1 MFVRPVIR
9 LDEYAW
15 VEAHLAA
22 FEFFGGVPSR
32 LVPDNL
38 ATGVSKAD
46 LYDPKI
52 NRAYAELASHYGVL
66 VDPARVRKPKD
77 KPRVERPMPYI
88 RDSFWRGPGV
98 AGRGPHARG
107 RPGLV
112 HRGGRSRRHHRSLD
126 GAQPYAVFQAI
137 EAPVL
142 RPLPM
147 APFELARWSNPKVGT
162 DCHAK
167 VGKVLYSLPWRLIGQ
182 RWTPET
188 ERTVEFFVDGTL
200 VRTWVRDRQEEADQ
214 LGRLPAREGGL
225 LHAHP
230 GVVPEAGL

>member
-1 MFVRPVIR
+1 
-9 LDEYAW
+9 

-88 RDSFWRGPGV
+88 RDSFWRGREWRDEAHMQEAALAWCIEV
-98 AGRGPHARG
+98 AGA
-107 RPGLV
+107 
-112 HRGGRSRRHHRSLD
+112 RHHRSLD
-126 GAQPYAVFQAI
+126 GAQP
-137 EAPVL
+137 
-142 RPLPM
+142 
-147 APFELARWSNPKVGT
+147 
-162 DCHAK
+162 
-167 VGKVLYSLPWRLIGQ
+167 
-182 RWTPET
+182 
-188 ERTVEFFVDGTL
+188 
-200 VRTWVRDRQEEADQ
+200 
-214 LGRLPAREGGL
+214 
-225 LHAHP
+225 
-230 GVVPEAGL
+230 